1 MNEIPRFV
9 KEYANY
15 QKKCIK
21 ENSFMGEDVK
31 AISYNVI
38 EKSILNLERGL
49 ITVRECMEIIA
60 KQY

>member
-1 MNEIPRFV
+1 MNKIPKFV

-15 QKKCIK
+15 QKKYIK

-31 AISYNVI
+31 ETSYNVI
-38 EKSILNLERGL
+38 EMSILSLEKGL
-49 ITVRECMEIIA
+49 ITVRECMEIIT